1 MPNSTNQTLLSQ
13 RVKIFLCS
21 MLVLMA
27 ACGGESGKTLRVLAA
42 SSLTEA
48 FTGVAREF
56 EEQNPGVKV
65 NLDFG
70 GSQRLRS
77 QIEFGARVDIF
88 ASADDRQVGI
98 LEAEDLV
105 DGLPVYF
112 AENRLVVIAA
122 VNGAVDSIEDLSK
135 PGTRLVMAEE
145 DVPVGAYSRQL
156 VANLAG
162 DSSIGLGSHFEG
174 KVLGN
179 LVSEEPNVKFVAQ
192 KVALNEVDAGIVYQT
207 DVAAAQKTGPIV
219 VIPIAVTA
227 NVKARYPMVILEDA
241 PEKELAQLFLTFVLS
256 AEGQRLLAE
265 HGFSSP

>member
-1 MPNSTNQTLLSQ
+1 MPMSISHILFSRRLKTL
-13 RVKIFLCS
+13 ICS
-21 MLVLMA
+21 MLLLIV
-27 ACGGESGKTLRVLAA
+27 ACGGESGTTLRVLAA

-48 FTGVAREF
+48 FTSIAREF
-56 EEQNPGVKV
+56 EYQNPGVKV
-65 NLDFG
+65 NMDFG

-77 QIEFGARVDIF
+77 QVEFGARVDMF

-98 LEAEDLV
+98 LEAEELV

-112 AENRLVVIAA
+112 AANRLVVIAA
-122 VNGAVDSIEDLSK
+122 VNGAVGSIEDLSK

-156 VANLAG
+156 ISNLAG
-162 DSSIGLGSHFEG
+162 DRAIGLDSHFKG
-174 KVLGN
+174 NLLDN

-207 DVAAAQKTGPIV
+207 DVAAAQQTGSILV
-219 VIPIAVTA
+219 VPMPASA
-227 NVKARYPMVILEDA
+227 NVTARYPMVILEDA
-241 PEKELAQLFLTFVLS
+241 PERELAQSFLTFVLS
-256 AEGQRLLAE
+256 AESQRLLAE